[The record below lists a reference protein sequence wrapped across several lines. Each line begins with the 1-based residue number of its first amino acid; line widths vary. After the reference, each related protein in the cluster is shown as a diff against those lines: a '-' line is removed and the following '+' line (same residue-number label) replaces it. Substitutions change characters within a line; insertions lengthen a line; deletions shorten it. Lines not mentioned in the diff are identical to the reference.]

1 MHTIPSQLLILH
13 RVILHP
19 LSNTFAIFHVCC
31 ILSSLVLATNSRR
44 QAEQPSVYRAPSA
57 STAQYCVNTT
67 NYLKTEENG
76 VFSIKP
82 LISKNV
88 DTAREE
94 KVPASFNQAR
104 NSQRSICILMQ
115 IYTRRIAHLLKWVS
129 FSHSLQ
135 N

>member
-31 ILSSLVLATNSRR
+31 ILSSLVLAANSRR

-82 LISKNV
+82 LISKNA

-94 KVPASFNQAR
+94 QKRCPQVLIKPETHREAYAFLCKSTPDASH
-104 NSQRSICILMQ
+104 IC
-115 IYTRRIAHLLKWVS
+115 
-129 FSHSLQ
+129 
-135 N
+135 